1 MANTNLRKADKN
13 KNDEFYTQYADIQN
27 EINAYIAFD
36 ENIFRDKIILLPC
49 DDPEWSNFTKFFV
62 NNFERYGIKKLIST
76 SYAYESKKVDFDY
89 QPTLFE
95 TVDPRFKIETSKVKG
110 KIFTLTKDEN
120 KDGKIDEKDL
130 KWNYL
135 EGDGDFRSE
144 EVKLLRDEA
153 DIIITNPPFSLFRE
167 FVGWLVGI
175 QGECMGQSFQ
185 LREGKN
191 FIGRAEDMDVVI
203 RGDLAVARHR
213 HACVIFEPRAGI
225 FYAQPGESHELFYLN
240 DNVVLNSEILK
251 SHDVITLGETSLM
264 FIPLCGPDFSWDKYR
279 NKEAK

>member
-1 MANTNLRKADKN
+1 MNLQKCENGHFYDADKYQTCPHCQQMNDDQKTIGMTVPNDQPAPSVTPTMPQQPFAYAGGNTPSDDQKTVGIFSHTISGN
-13 KNDEFYTQYADIQN
+13 KGTQ
-27 EINAYIAFD
+27 
-36 ENIFRDKIILLPC
+36 P
-49 DDPEWSNFTKFFV
+49 V
-62 NNFERYGIKKLIST
+62 
-76 SYAYESKKVDFDY
+76 
-89 QPTLFE
+89 
-95 TVDPRFKIETSKVKG
+95 
-110 KIFTLTKDEN
+110 
-120 KDGKIDEKDL
+120 
-130 KWNYL
+130 
-135 EGDGDFRSE
+135 
-144 EVKLLRDEA
+144 
-153 DIIITNPPFSLFRE
+153 
-167 FVGWLVGI
+167 VGWLVGI

-191 FIGRAEDMDVVI
+191 FVGRAEDMDVVI